1 MGTGILTV
9 LAAAGFLAASGLAA
23 TVRVDFSKETGP
35 IRPLN
40 GVNNAP
46 VRILDPGGNPMQQ
59 REFARAHIPFM
70 RTHDTFGMWGG
81 KYVDIPN
88 VFPNFDADE
97 NDPASYDFAFTDAYL
112 KPIVAAG
119 TEIFY
124 RLGVTIENYSK
135 IKAYN
140 IYPPKDFAK
149 WARICEHVVRHYNE
163 GWANGFK
170 WNIRYWE
177 IWNEPEQGNLWRGTR
192 QQYFD
197 LYRTTANHLKACFP
211 DIRVGGYGCC
221 GFYALDDMRPKYQTR
236 WMKGLMSDWFE
247 GFCRYVTDEKTKAP
261 LDFFSW
267 HMYFED
273 GRRVDSISAHAD
285 YVRRTLDRFGLTAAE
300 SVFDEWNQMAFG
312 PVGIQSIQGASFA
325 GAAFAVMQRAPVDLA
340 MFYDA
345 LPTRRLCGLFKFP
358 SEATTPMYEV
368 FLYFDR
374 LRTLGM
380 SVESASDADG
390 VYVLAAKG
398 AAGAKAILVS
408 RTYTPQ
414 EQEKAVPSV
423 TLSFDLKGAD
433 LKDFRLRRLDAS
445 HKRTYEAAFDPAKG
459 IGINSFGV
467 VFLDTDATWKP

>member
-1 MGTGILTV
+1 MKMDKGIACGAV
-9 LAAAGFLAASGLAA
+9 LLSAACTAA
-23 TVRVDFSKETGP
+23 TVTVDFTKETGP

-46 VRILDPGGNPMQQ
+46 VRIMDYGCWRGDQK
-59 REFARAHIPFM
+59 EFARARIPFM

-97 NDPASYDFAFTDAYL
+97 NDPANYDFAFTDAYL
-112 KPIVAAG
+112 KPVVAAG

-124 RLGVTIENYSK
+124 RLGVTIENYAK
-135 IKAYN
+135 VKAYN

-177 IWNEPEQGNLWRGTR
+177 VWCEPEQSCLWLGTR
-192 QQYFD
+192 EQYFD
-197 LYRTTANHLKACFP
+197 LYRTTANHLKKLFP
-211 DIRVGGYGCC
+211 NIRIGGYGCS
-221 GFYALDDMRPKYQTR
+221 GFYALDDNRPKYQTR
-236 WMKGLMSDWFE
+236 WMKGLMTDWFE

-267 HMYFED
+267 HLYFED
-273 GRRVDSISAHAD
+273 GRRVDSIATHAD
-285 YVRRTLDRFGLTAAE
+285 YVRRTLDRFGLTASE
-300 SVFDEWNQMAFG
+300 SVFDEWNQTAYG
-312 PVGIQSIQGASFA
+312 PTGMQAIQGAAFA
-325 GAAFAVMQRAPVDLA
+325 GAAFAVMQRAPIDLA

-345 LPTRRLCGLFKFP
+345 LPTRRFCGLFKFP

-368 FLYFDR
+368 FLYYNE

-380 SVESASDADG
+380 SVESATDADG
-390 VYVLAAKG
+390 TYVLAAKN
-398 AAGAKAILVS
+398 AAGEKAILVS
-408 RTYTPQ
+408 RAYPPQ
-414 EQEKAVPSV
+414 TLETAAPKV
-423 TLSFDLKGAD
+423 TLGFDLKGAA
-433 LKDFRLRRLDAS
+433 LKDFRLRRLDVS
-445 HKRTYEAAFDPAKG
+445 HKRTYDATFDPTKG
-459 IGINSFGV
+459 IDINSHGV
-467 VFLDTDATWKP
+467 VFLETKAK